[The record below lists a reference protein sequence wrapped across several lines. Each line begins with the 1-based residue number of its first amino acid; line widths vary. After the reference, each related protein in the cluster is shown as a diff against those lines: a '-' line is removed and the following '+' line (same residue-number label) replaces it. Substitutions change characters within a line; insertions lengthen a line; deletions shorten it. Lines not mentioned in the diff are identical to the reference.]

1 MFDYIFL
8 QPELTNLQTVS
19 QFYFDYYKDHYKGFM
34 EAWFA
39 NEKQKPASENR
50 LFNDDFLAEANK
62 AFIAAQ
68 EKQFKKVVIKHN
80 ALFDTN
86 ESVLTLADQVAA
98 HTQAKTFVAMK
109 MKRVLKKNPAFI
121 KKAGNNY

>member
-1 MFDYIFL
+1 
-8 QPELTNLQTVS
+8 
-19 QFYFDYYKDHYKGFM
+19 M